1 MRVGAVE
8 GPFRSQE
15 EAEAAAAVAAAA
27 PVAVA
32 AAVVEEV
39 AGCSSSGVRYR
50 VATSPSS

>member
-15 EAEAAAAVAAAA
+15 EAEAAAAVAAA

-39 AGCSSSGVRYR
+39 AGCSSSGARYR

>member
-15 EAEAAAAVAAAA
+15 EAEAAAAVAAA

>member
-8 GPFRSQE
+8 GPFRSQA
-15 EAEAAAAVAAAA
+15 EAEAEAAAAA

-39 AGCSSSGVRYR
+39 AGCSSSGARYR